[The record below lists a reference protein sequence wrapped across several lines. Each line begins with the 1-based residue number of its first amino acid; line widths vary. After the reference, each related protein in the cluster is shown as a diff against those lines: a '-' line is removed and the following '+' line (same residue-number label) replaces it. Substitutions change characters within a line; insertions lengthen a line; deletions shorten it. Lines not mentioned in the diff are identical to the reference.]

1 MIAVDTNVLVA
12 FQRLEYPAHD
22 RAVEVVTHLAEGQE
36 PWALP
41 APCLH
46 EFLAVVT
53 HPRIFKTPTPID
65 QALGAVSALLESP
78 SVQVLTEGPTHWET
92 LSRLIAAGHVAG
104 PAVHDARIA
113 AICLDHGVGELWT
126 ADRDFSRF
134 PELKTRN
141 PLVPLVDRKGTG
153 RIRSRDKP
161 APTE

>member
-1 MIAVDTNVLVA
+1 MGPGARGDLQRAWRVIAVDTSVLVA

-22 RAVEVVTHLAEGQE
+22 RAIKVITQLAEGQE

-53 HPRIFKTPTPID
+53 HPRIFKTPTPIR
-65 QALGAVSALLESP
+65 QALDAVFALLESP
-78 SVQVLTEGPTHWET
+78 SVQVLTEGPMHWET
-92 LSRLIAAGHVAG
+92 LSRLIAAGHIAG

-113 AICLDHGVGELWT
+113 AICLDHGVSEMWT

-141 PLVPLVDRKGTG
+141 LL
-153 RIRSRDKP
+153 I
-161 APTE
+161 AQAQ